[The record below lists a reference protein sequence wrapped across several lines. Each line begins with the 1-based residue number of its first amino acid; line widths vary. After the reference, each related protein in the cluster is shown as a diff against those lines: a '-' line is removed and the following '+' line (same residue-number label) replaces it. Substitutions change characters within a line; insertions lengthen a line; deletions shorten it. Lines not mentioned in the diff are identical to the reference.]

1 MTESARPTEHDYDPA
16 LTACPLCGGK
26 SLCAYHRDGKGRRIE
41 LCCTCGV
48 QLMNPQYTDAYLA
61 DYYGR
66 YQTAHREDEAAH
78 RWQHETNLD
87 LLAAHGVAAPGRLL
101 DFGCGRGHLL
111 RVARERGW
119 QGTGY
124 DVDPE
129 SVGRVARA
137 HDLDLLAGDFLALDL
152 RPASFDLVTM
162 NHVLEHLK
170 DPAPVLRRIHE
181 LLRPGG
187 ALLIAVP
194 NIEGL
199 SNRLKLALER
209 MGLRRKGLG
218 AYYDADHHLFYYTP
232 DTLQGFVERVGLR
245 VVHRQSA
252 PKVRPGE
259 ASWRRELRRRTTDR
273 LLQRSSFLVICRKP

>member
-1 MTESARPTEHDYDPA
+1 MTEPARPTALDYDPPLA
-16 LTACPLCGGK
+16 ACRLCGGGA
-26 SLCAYHRDGKGRRIE
+26 LCAFHRDGKGRRIE

-48 QLMNPQYTDAYLA
+48 QFMNPQYTEAYLA

-66 YQTAHREDEAAH
+66 YQTAHDEDEAAH

-87 LLAAHGVAAPGRLL
+87 LLAAQGVAAPGRLL

-111 RVARERGW
+111 RAARERGW
-119 QGTGY
+119 SAVGY

-129 SVGRVARA
+129 SVARVARE
-137 HDLDLLAGDFLALDL
+137 HDLELHAGDSLALDL
-152 RPASFDLVTM
+152 PAGAFDLVTM

-170 DPAPVLRRIHE
+170 DPAPVIRRMRE

-187 ALLIAVP
+187 ALLVAVP

-199 SNRLKLALER
+199 SNRLKLSLER

-232 DTLQGFVERVGLR
+232 DTLQGFLEREGFR
-245 VVHRQSA
+245 IVHRQSA

-259 ASWRRELRRRTTDR
+259 AGWRRDLRRRTTDR
-273 LLQRSSFLVICRKP
+273 LLQRSSFLVICRKV

>member
-1 MTESARPTEHDYDPA
+1 MNEPARPRAADYDPP
-16 LTACPLCGGK
+16 LPVCPLCAG
-26 SLCAYHRDGKGRRIE
+26 LHPYPYHRDGKGRHIE
-41 LCCTCGV
+41 CCADCGV
-48 QLMNPQYTDAYLA
+48 QFMNPQYTDAYLA

-66 YQTAHREDEAAH
+66 YQTAHDEDAAAH

-87 LLAAHGVAAPGRLL
+87 LLAAHGVTAPGRLL

-111 RVARERGW
+111 CVARERGW

-124 DVDPE
+124 DVDPD
-129 SVGRVARA
+129 SVERIAAEYGLDLHAGDFF
-137 HDLDLLAGDFLALDL
+137 DLDLPA
-152 RPASFDLVTM
+152 ASFDLVTM

-170 DPAPVLRRIHE
+170 DPVPVLCRVRE

-199 SNRLKLALER
+199 SNRLKLSLER
-209 MGLRRKGLG
+209 MGLRRRGVG
-218 AYYDADHHLFYYTP
+218 AYYDADHHLFYFTP
-232 DTLQGFVERVGLR
+232 DTLQGALEREGFA

-252 PKVRPGE
+252 PKVRSGE
-259 ASWRRELRRRTTDR
+259 AAWRRRLRRATTDR
-273 LLQRSSFLVICRKP
+273 LLQRSSFLVICRRS